1 MVHFVGA
8 GPGACDLITVRGMN
22 RIKEADVIIYAGS
35 LVNPELLSYAKAD
48 CEIYNSAHMTLDAV
62 VAVMR
67 EAEAAG
73 KGTVRLHTGDP
84 SVYGAIREQ
93 MDLLDEYG
101 IAYDVCP
108 GVSAVFGAAASLAC
122 EYTLP
127 DVTQTLILTRAEGKT
142 PVPEKENLRSL
153 AAHRASL
160 VLYLSSGLARK
171 VRQELLLG
179 GYAEDTPVA
188 VVYKA
193 TWPEEKIIR
202 TTLAKLPEDMEAA
215 GITKT
220 ALIIVS
226 PALGSIYEKSKLYDA
241 AFATEYRGATEIIL
255 PVGIRRVLLVTCS
268 VRGYATMQKLA
279 KKLEAIP
286 GAEIITKVKCEALP
300 DVSMRETVKACVDE
314 YFGEVDAIVFVTASG
329 IAVRSVAEHL
339 AHKSEDPAIVCMD
352 ECGKHVIS
360 LVSGHA
366 GGANALTQMLA
377 DVMWATPVITT
388 ATDVEGRFSV
398 DDYARKHNLVVTDWE
413 KAKAISAEVL
423 AAGAEPVWMDARKS
437 AGEADRVDARESA
450 SEADRVDIRE
460 SAGEADRVDER
471 ESVGEA
477 DRVDERESAGEA
489 DRVDERGSAGE
500 ADRVD
505 ERESAGE
512 IGSGSPLETGCE
524 VGVGKGLGYRIGERI
539 QCTMNIGAYQ
549 VIVTPEK
556 TITDAKTLQLVPRC
570 IVAGVGCKKGT
581 PVDKIEHAVQDAF
594 AKAGLRMEALCAV
607 ASIDLKKEEAGLQE
621 FCKTR
626 NVPFETYTAEELQA
640 VPGTFSA
647 SEFVSGVTGVDNV
660 CERSAVKYAS
670 EHGVSQDHRLLRER
684 AHEDELLL
692 GKQAKH
698 GELLLRKQANHGEL
712 LLRKQAHEG
721 VTVALSYVCS
731 E

>member
-48 CEIYNSAHMTLDAV
+48 CKIYNSAHMTLDAV
-62 VAVMR
+62 VDVMR

-171 VRQELLLG
+171 VRQELLIG

-241 AFATEYRGATEIIL
+241 AFATEYRGATEIAL
-255 PVGIRRVLLVTCS
+255 PAGIRRVLLITCS

-279 KKLEAIP
+279 KKLENIS
-286 GAEIITKVKCEALP
+286 GAEIIAKVKCEALP
-300 DVSMRETVKACVDE
+300 EVSMRETVKACVDA
-314 YFGEVDAIVFVTASG
+314 YFEQVDAIVFVTASG

-339 AHKSEDPAIVCMD
+339 THKSKDPAIVCMD
-352 ECGKHVIS
+352 ECSKHVIS

-388 ATDVEGRFSV
+388 ATDVEGQFSI
-398 DDYARKHNLVVTDWE
+398 DDYAREHNLVVTDWA

-423 AAGAEPVWMDARKS
+423 ATGAKPVWVDEAEVSQEEEKNACEICKEQKS
-437 AGEADRVDARESA
+437 TGIDVGKIENDGCENEIGVQKLQIGSHQVVITPQDVSVDA
-450 SEADRVDIRE
+450 
-460 SAGEADRVDER
+460 
-471 ESVGEA
+471 
-477 DRVDERESAGEA
+477 
-489 DRVDERGSAGE
+489 
-500 ADRVD
+500 
-505 ERESAGE
+505 
-512 IGSGSPLETGCE
+512 
-524 VGVGKGLGYRIGERI
+524 
-539 QCTMNIGAYQ
+539 Q
-549 VIVTPEK
+549 
-556 TITDAKTLQLVPRC
+556 TLQLIPRC
-570 IVAGVGCKKGT
+570 IVAGVGCKKGI

-607 ASIDLKKEEAGLQE
+607 VSIDLKKEEAGLLE
-621 FCKTR
+621 FCETR
-626 NVPFETYTAEELQA
+626 NVPFETYAAEELQA
-640 VPGTFSA
+640 VPGTYSA

-670 EHGVSQDHRLLRER
+670 EHGMNQGEQ
-684 AHEDELLL
+684 LL
-692 GKQAKH
+692 GRQAKH
-698 GELLLRKQANHGEL
+698 GELLLRKQAYG
-712 LLRKQAHEG
+712 G
-721 VTVALSYVCS
+721 VTVALAYVCS

>member
-35 LVNPELLSYAKAD
+35 LVNPELLSYAKSD
-48 CEIYNSAHMTLDAV
+48 CEIYNSAHMTLEDV
-62 VAVMR
+62 VSVMR
-67 EAEAAG
+67 EAEEAG
-73 KGTVRLHTGDP
+73 KVTVRLHTGDP

-171 VRQELLLG
+171 VRQDLLLG

-215 GITKT
+215 GISKT

-226 PALGSIYEKSKLYDA
+226 PALGSVYEKSRLYDA
-241 AFATEYRGATEIIL
+241 AFATEYRGATEIAF
-255 PVGIRRVLLVTCS
+255 PAGIRRVLLVTCS
-268 VRGYATMQKLA
+268 VRGYVTMQKLA
-279 KKLEAIP
+279 KKLENIS

-300 DVSMRETVKACVDE
+300 EVSMKETVKACVDA
-314 YFGEVDAIVFVTASG
+314 YFEQVDAIVFVTASG

-339 AHKSEDPAIVCMD
+339 THKSKDPAIVCMD

-398 DDYARKHNLVVTDWE
+398 DDYARKHNLVVTDWA

-423 AAGAEPVWMDARKS
+423 AAGARPVWVDKAAGSQEEEKGACEIRKELKS
-437 AGEADRVDARESA
+437 TGIDGCENEVDGCGNRIDGCENRIDESENKVDGCENRVDVKRLQ
-450 SEADRVDIRE
+450 
-460 SAGEADRVDER
+460 
-471 ESVGEA
+471 
-477 DRVDERESAGEA
+477 
-489 DRVDERGSAGE
+489 
-500 ADRVD
+500 
-505 ERESAGE
+505 
-512 IGSGSPLETGCE
+512 IGSH
-524 VGVGKGLGYRIGERI
+524 
-539 QCTMNIGAYQ
+539 Q
-549 VIVTPEK
+549 VIITPK
-556 TITDAKTLQLVPRC
+556 DVPVDAQTLQLIPRC

-581 PVDKIEHAVQDAF
+581 PVDKIEHAVQEAF

-607 ASIDLKKEEAGLQE
+607 ASIDLKKEEAGLLE
-621 FCKTR
+621 FCETR
-626 NVPFETYTAEELQA
+626 NVPFETYAAEELQA
-640 VPGTFSA
+640 VPGTYSA

-670 EHGVSQDHRLLRER
+670 EHGMNQDQRLLRMQV
-684 AHEDELLL
+684 D
-692 GKQAKH
+692 G
-698 GELLLRKQANHGEL
+698 GELLLRKQAQDGKL
-712 LLRKQAHEG
+712 LLRKQAYGG
-721 VTVALSYVCS
+721 VTVALSYGCS

>member
-8 GPGACDLITVRGMN
+8 GSGACDLITVRGMN

-35 LVNPELLSYAKAD
+35 LVNPELLSYAKAE
-48 CEIYNSAHMTLDAV
+48 CEIYNSAHMTLEDV
-62 VAVMR
+62 VSVMR

-93 MDLLDEYG
+93 MDLLDECG

-171 VRQELLLG
+171 VRQDLLLG

-226 PALGSIYEKSKLYDA
+226 PALGSVYEKSRLYDA
-241 AFATEYRGATEIIL
+241 AFATEYRGATEIAF
-255 PVGIRRVLLVTCS
+255 PAGIRRVLLITCS
-268 VRGYATMQKLA
+268 VRGYATMQKMA
-279 KKLEAIP
+279 KKLENIS

-300 DVSMRETVKACVDE
+300 EVSMRETVKACVDV
-314 YFGEVDAIVFVTASG
+314 YFEQVDAIVFVTASG

-339 AHKSEDPAIVCMD
+339 THKSKDPAIVCMD

-388 ATDVEGRFSV
+388 ATDVEGRFSI
-398 DDYARKHNLVVTDWE
+398 DEYAREHNLVVTDWA

-423 AAGAEPVWMDARKS
+423 AAGAEPVW
-437 AGEADRVDARESA
+437 
-450 SEADRVDIRE
+450 
-460 SAGEADRVDER
+460 VDEAEVLQEEEKR
-471 ESVGEA
+471 ACEMRKEQKSTGIDGCENEINVQKLQ
-477 DRVDERESAGEA
+477 
-489 DRVDERGSAGE
+489 
-500 ADRVD
+500 
-505 ERESAGE
+505 
-512 IGSGSPLETGCE
+512 IGSH
-524 VGVGKGLGYRIGERI
+524 
-539 QCTMNIGAYQ
+539 Q
-549 VIVTPEK
+549 VIITPK
-556 TITDAKTLQLVPRC
+556 DGSVDVQTLQLIPRC

-607 ASIDLKKEEAGLQE
+607 VSIDLKKEEAGLLE
-621 FCKTR
+621 FCETR
-626 NVPFETYTAEELQA
+626 NVPFETYAAEELQA
-640 VPGTFSA
+640 VPGTYSA

-670 EHGVSQDHRLLRER
+670 EHGMNQGEQ
-684 AHEDELLL
+684 LL
-692 GKQAKH
+692 GRQAKH
-698 GELLLRKQANHGEL
+698 GELLLRKQAYG
-712 LLRKQAHEG
+712 G
-721 VTVALSYVCS
+721 VTVALAYVCS
-731 E
+731 ERKASRKTHVVGVEAEKQTKKPKTGS

>member
-48 CEIYNSAHMTLDAV
+48 CEIYNSAHMTLEDV
-62 VAVMR
+62 VSVMR

-93 MDLLDEYG
+93 MDLLDECG

-241 AFATEYRGATEIIL
+241 AFATEYRGATEIAL
-255 PVGIRRVLLVTCS
+255 PAGIRRVLLITCS

-279 KKLEAIP
+279 KKLENIS

-300 DVSMRETVKACVDE
+300 EVSMKGTVKACVDA
-314 YFGEVDAIVFVTASG
+314 YFEQVDAIVFVTASG

-339 AHKSEDPAIVCMD
+339 THKSKDPAIVCMD

-398 DDYARKHNLVVTDWE
+398 DDYARKHNLVVTDWA

-423 AAGAEPVWMDARKS
+423 ATGAKPVWVDEAAGSQEEEKNACEICKVQKS
-437 AGEADRVDARESA
+437 TGIDGCENKVDGCENRVDGCES
-450 SEADRVDIRE
+450 RVDGCENEI
-460 SAGEADRVDER
+460 DVQKLQ
-471 ESVGEA
+471 
-477 DRVDERESAGEA
+477 
-489 DRVDERGSAGE
+489 
-500 ADRVD
+500 
-505 ERESAGE
+505 
-512 IGSGSPLETGCE
+512 IGSH
-524 VGVGKGLGYRIGERI
+524 
-539 QCTMNIGAYQ
+539 Q
-549 VIVTPEK
+549 VVITPQDVSV
-556 TITDAKTLQLVPRC
+556 DAQTLQLIPRC

-581 PVDKIEHAVQDAF
+581 SVDKIEHAVQDAF

-607 ASIDLKKEEAGLQE
+607 ASIDLKKNEVGLLE
-621 FCKTR
+621 FCETR
-626 NVPFETYTAEELQA
+626 KVPFKTYAAEELQA
-640 VPGTFSA
+640 VPGIYSA

-670 EHGVSQDHRLLRER
+670 EHATNQGEP
-684 AHEDELLL
+684 LL
-692 GKQAKH
+692 GRQAKH
-698 GELLLRKQANHGEL
+698 GELLLRKQAHG
-712 LLRKQAHEG
+712 G
-721 VTVALSYVCS
+721 VTVALAYVCS
-731 E
+731 K

>member
-35 LVNPELLSYAKAD
+35 LVNPELLSYAKAE
-48 CEIYNSAHMTLDAV
+48 CEIYNSAHMTLEDV
-62 VAVMR
+62 VSVMR

-93 MDLLDEYG
+93 MDLLDECG

-171 VRQELLLG
+171 VRQDLLLG

-202 TTLAKLPEDMEAA
+202 TTLDKLREDMEAA

-226 PALGSIYEKSKLYDA
+226 PALGSVYEKSRLYDA
-241 AFATEYRGATEIIL
+241 AFATEYRGATEIAF
-255 PVGIRRVLLVTCS
+255 PAGIRRVLLITCS
-268 VRGYATMQKLA
+268 VRGYATMQKMA
-279 KKLEAIP
+279 KKLENIS

-300 DVSMRETVKACVDE
+300 EVSMRETVKACVDV
-314 YFGEVDAIVFVTASG
+314 YFEQVDAIVFVTASG

-388 ATDVEGRFSV
+388 ATDVEGRFSI
-398 DDYARKHNLVVTDWE
+398 DEYAREHNLVVTDWA

-423 AAGAEPVWMDARKS
+423 ATGAKPVWVDEAEVLQEEEKRACEIGKEQKS
-437 AGEADRVDARESA
+437 TGIDVGKIENDGCKNEVDGCENRIDGCENEVDGCKNRIDGCENRIDGSENKVDGCGNRINVKRLQIGSHQVIITPQDGSVDA
-450 SEADRVDIRE
+450 
-460 SAGEADRVDER
+460 
-471 ESVGEA
+471 
-477 DRVDERESAGEA
+477 
-489 DRVDERGSAGE
+489 
-500 ADRVD
+500 
-505 ERESAGE
+505 
-512 IGSGSPLETGCE
+512 
-524 VGVGKGLGYRIGERI
+524 
-539 QCTMNIGAYQ
+539 Q
-549 VIVTPEK
+549 
-556 TITDAKTLQLVPRC
+556 TLQLIPRC

-581 PVDKIEHAVQDAF
+581 PVDKIEHAVRDAF

-607 ASIDLKKEEAGLQE
+607 VSIDLKKEEAGLLE
-621 FCKTR
+621 FCETR
-626 NVPFETYTAEELQA
+626 NVPFETYAAEELQA
-640 VPGTFSA
+640 VPGTYSA

-670 EHGVSQDHRLLRER
+670 EHGMKQDQP
-684 AHEDELLL
+684 LL
-692 GKQAKH
+692 GRQAKH
-698 GELLLRKQANHGEL
+698 GELLLRKQAYG
-712 LLRKQAHEG
+712 G
-721 VTVALSYVCS
+721 VTVALAYVCS

>member
-48 CEIYNSAHMTLDAV
+48 CEIYNSAHMTLEDV
-62 VAVMR
+62 VSVMR
-67 EAEAAG
+67 EAEVAG

-93 MDLLDEYG
+93 MDLLDECG

-202 TTLAKLPEDMEAA
+202 TILAKLPEDMEAA

-226 PALGSIYEKSKLYDA
+226 PALGSVYEKSRLYDA
-241 AFATEYRGATEIIL
+241 AFATEYRGATEIAF
-255 PVGIRRVLLVTCS
+255 PAGIRRVLLITCS

-279 KKLEAIP
+279 KKLENIS

-300 DVSMRETVKACVDE
+300 EVSMKETVKACVDE
-314 YFGEVDAIVFVTASG
+314 YFEQVDAIVFVTASG

-339 AHKSEDPAIVCMD
+339 THKSKDPAIVCMD

-360 LVSGHA
+360 LVSGHV

-388 ATDVEGRFSV
+388 ATDVEGRFSI
-398 DDYARKHNLVVTDWE
+398 DDYAREHNLVVTDWA

-423 AAGAEPVWMDARKS
+423 AAGAKPVWVDEAAGSQEEEKRACEMRKEQKS
-437 AGEADRVDARESA
+437 TGIDVGKIENDGCKNEVDGCENRIDGCEN
-450 SEADRVDIRE
+450 EVD
-460 SAGEADRVDER
+460 GCKNRVDES
-471 ESVGEA
+471 ENK
-477 DRVDERESAGEA
+477 VDGCGNRINVK
-489 DRVDERGSAGE
+489 RLQ
-500 ADRVD
+500 
-505 ERESAGE
+505 
-512 IGSGSPLETGCE
+512 IGSH
-524 VGVGKGLGYRIGERI
+524 
-539 QCTMNIGAYQ
+539 Q
-549 VIVTPEK
+549 VIITPQ
-556 TITDAKTLQLVPRC
+556 DGSVDVRTLQLIPRC

-607 ASIDLKKEEAGLQE
+607 VSIDLKKEEAGLLE
-621 FCKTR
+621 FCEIR
-626 NVPFETYTAEELQA
+626 NVPFETYAAEELRA
-640 VPGTFSA
+640 VPGTYSA

-670 EHGVSQDHRLLRER
+670 EHGMKQDQP
-684 AHEDELLL
+684 LL
-692 GKQAKH
+692 GRQAKH
-698 GELLLRKQANHGEL
+698 GELLLRKQAYG
-712 LLRKQAHEG
+712 G
-721 VTVALSYVCS
+721 VTVALAYVCS

>member
-48 CEIYNSAHMTLDAV
+48 CEIYNSAHMTLEDV
-62 VAVMR
+62 VSVMR

-93 MDLLDEYG
+93 MDLLDGYG

-171 VRQELLLG
+171 VRQDLLLG

-226 PALGSIYEKSKLYDA
+226 PALGSVYEKSRLYDA
-241 AFATEYRGATEIIL
+241 AFATEYRGATEIAF
-255 PVGIRRVLLVTCS
+255 PAGIRRVLLITCS
-268 VRGYATMQKLA
+268 VHGYTTMQKMA
-279 KKLEAIP
+279 KKLENIS

-300 DVSMRETVKACVDE
+300 EISMKGTVKACVDA
-314 YFGEVDAIVFVTASG
+314 YFEQVDAIVFVTASG

-339 AHKSEDPAIVCMD
+339 THKSKDPAIVCMD

-388 ATDVEGRFSV
+388 ATDVEGRFSI
-398 DDYARKHNLVVTDWE
+398 DEYAREHNLVVTDWA

-423 AAGAEPVWMDARKS
+423 VTGAKPVWVDEAAGSQEEEKNACEIRMEQKS
-437 AGEADRVDARESA
+437 TGIDVGKIENDGCKNEVDGCENRINVK
-450 SEADRVDIRE
+450 RLQ
-460 SAGEADRVDER
+460 
-471 ESVGEA
+471 
-477 DRVDERESAGEA
+477 
-489 DRVDERGSAGE
+489 
-500 ADRVD
+500 
-505 ERESAGE
+505 
-512 IGSGSPLETGCE
+512 IGSH
-524 VGVGKGLGYRIGERI
+524 
-539 QCTMNIGAYQ
+539 Q
-549 VIVTPEK
+549 VIITPR
-556 TITDAKTLQLVPRC
+556 DGSVDVQTLQLIPRC

-607 ASIDLKKEEAGLQE
+607 ASIDLKKEEAGLLE
-621 FCKTR
+621 FCETR
-626 NVPFETYTAEELQA
+626 NVLFETYAAEELRA
-640 VPGTFSA
+640 VPGTYSA

-670 EHGVSQDHRLLRER
+670 EHGMNQGEQ
-684 AHEDELLL
+684 LL
-692 GKQAKH
+692 GRQAKH
-698 GELLLRKQANHGEL
+698 GELLLRKQAYG
-712 LLRKQAHEG
+712 G
-721 VTVALSYVCS
+721 VTVALAYVCS

>member
-22 RIKEADVIIYAGS
+22 RIREADVIIYAGS

-48 CEIYNSAHMTLDAV
+48 CEIYNSAHMTLEDV
-62 VAVMR
+62 VSVMR

-73 KGTVRLHTGDP
+73 KGIVRLHTGDP

-93 MDLLDEYG
+93 MDLLDECG

-171 VRQELLLG
+171 VRQDLLFG

-226 PALGSIYEKSKLYDA
+226 PALGSVYEKSRLYDA
-241 AFATEYRGATEIIL
+241 AFATEYRGATEIAF
-255 PVGIRRVLLVTCS
+255 PAGIRRVLLITCS

-279 KKLEAIP
+279 KKLENIS

-300 DVSMRETVKACVDE
+300 KVSMRETVKACVDT
-314 YFGEVDAIVFVTASG
+314 YFGQVDAIVFVTASG

-388 ATDVEGRFSV
+388 ATDVEGRFSI
-398 DDYARKHNLVVTDWE
+398 DEYAREHNLVVTDWA

-423 AAGAEPVWMDARKS
+423 AAGAEPVWVDEAAGSQEEEKNECEIGKEQKS
-437 AGEADRVDARESA
+437 TGIDVGKIENDGCKNEVDGCENRVGGCENRIDGCGNRVDGCENRINVK
-450 SEADRVDIRE
+450 RLQ
-460 SAGEADRVDER
+460 
-471 ESVGEA
+471 
-477 DRVDERESAGEA
+477 
-489 DRVDERGSAGE
+489 
-500 ADRVD
+500 
-505 ERESAGE
+505 
-512 IGSGSPLETGCE
+512 IGSH
-524 VGVGKGLGYRIGERI
+524 
-539 QCTMNIGAYQ
+539 Q
-549 VIVTPEK
+549 VIITPK
-556 TITDAKTLQLVPRC
+556 DGSVDAQTLQLIPRC

-594 AKAGLRMEALCAV
+594 AKAGLRIEALCAV
-607 ASIDLKKEEAGLQE
+607 VSIDLKKEEAGLLE
-621 FCKTR
+621 FCETR
-626 NVPFETYTAEELQA
+626 NVPFETYAAEELQA
-640 VPGTFSA
+640 VPGTYSA

-670 EHGVSQDHRLLRER
+670 EHGMKQDQPLPGR
-684 AHEDELLL
+684 
-692 GKQAKH
+692 QAKH
-698 GELLLRKQANHGEL
+698 GELLLRKQAYG
-712 LLRKQAHEG
+712 G
-721 VTVALSYVCS
+721 VTVALAYVCS

>member
-35 LVNPELLSYAKAD
+35 LVNPELLSYAKAE
-48 CEIYNSAHMTLDAV
+48 CEIYNSAHMTLEDV
-62 VAVMR
+62 VSVMR

-93 MDLLDEYG
+93 MDLLDECG

-171 VRQELLLG
+171 VRQDLLLG

-215 GITKT
+215 EITKT

-226 PALGSIYEKSKLYDA
+226 PALGSVYEKSRLYDA
-241 AFATEYRGATEIIL
+241 AFATEYRGATEIAF
-255 PVGIRRVLLVTCS
+255 PAGICRVLLITCS

-279 KKLEAIP
+279 KKLENIS

-300 DVSMRETVKACVDE
+300 EVSMRETVKACVDA
-314 YFGEVDAIVFVTASG
+314 YFEQVDAIVFVTASG

-339 AHKSEDPAIVCMD
+339 AHKSKDPAIVCMD

-398 DDYARKHNLVVTDWE
+398 DDYARKHNLVVTDWA

-423 AAGAEPVWMDARKS
+423 AAGAEPVWIEEPVVAQGEEKGACEICKELKS
-437 AGEADRVDARESA
+437 TGIDGSENRVDKCGNKICVQRLQ
-450 SEADRVDIRE
+450 
-460 SAGEADRVDER
+460 
-471 ESVGEA
+471 
-477 DRVDERESAGEA
+477 
-489 DRVDERGSAGE
+489 
-500 ADRVD
+500 
-505 ERESAGE
+505 
-512 IGSGSPLETGCE
+512 IGS
-524 VGVGKGLGYRIGERI
+524 
-539 QCTMNIGAYQ
+539 YQ
-549 VIVTPEK
+549 VIVTPRDILPDEK
-556 TITDAKTLQLVPRC
+556 TMQLIPRC
-570 IVAGVGCKKGT
+570 IVAGIGCKKGT
-581 PVDKIEHAVQDAF
+581 SSDKIEQAVQDAF

-607 ASIDLKKEEAGLQE
+607 ASIDLKKEEAGLLE
-621 FCKTR
+621 FCETR
-626 NVPFETYTAEELQA
+626 NVPFETYAAEELQA
-640 VPGTFSA
+640 VPGTYSA

-670 EHGVSQDHRLLRER
+670 EHGMNQGEQ
-684 AHEDELLL
+684 LL
-692 GKQAKH
+692 GRQAKH
-698 GELLLRKQANHGEL
+698 GELLLRKQAYG
-712 LLRKQAHEG
+712 G
-721 VTVALSYVCS
+721 VTVALAYVCS

>member
-35 LVNPELLSYAKAD
+35 LVNPVLLSYAKAD
-48 CEIYNSAHMTLDAV
+48 CEIYNSAHMTLEDV
-62 VAVMR
+62 VSVMR
-67 EAEAAG
+67 DAEAAD

-171 VRQELLLG
+171 VRQELLIG

-241 AFATEYRGATEIIL
+241 AFATEYRGATEIAL
-255 PVGIRRVLLVTCS
+255 PAGIRRVLLITCS

-279 KKLEAIP
+279 KKLENIS
-286 GAEIITKVKCEALP
+286 GAEIIAKVKCEALP
-300 DVSMRETVKACVDE
+300 EVSMKETVKACVDE
-314 YFGEVDAIVFVTASG
+314 YFEQVDAIVFVTASG

-339 AHKSEDPAIVCMD
+339 THKSKDPAIVCMD
-352 ECGKHVIS
+352 ECSKHVIS

-388 ATDVEGRFSV
+388 ATDVEGQFSI
-398 DDYARKHNLVVTDWE
+398 DDYAREHNLVVMDWA

-423 AAGAEPVWMDARKS
+423 ATGAKPVWVDEAEVSQEEEKNACEICKEQKS
-437 AGEADRVDARESA
+437 TGIDVGKIENDGCENEIGVQKLQIGSHQVVITPQDVSVDA
-450 SEADRVDIRE
+450 
-460 SAGEADRVDER
+460 
-471 ESVGEA
+471 
-477 DRVDERESAGEA
+477 
-489 DRVDERGSAGE
+489 
-500 ADRVD
+500 
-505 ERESAGE
+505 
-512 IGSGSPLETGCE
+512 
-524 VGVGKGLGYRIGERI
+524 
-539 QCTMNIGAYQ
+539 Q
-549 VIVTPEK
+549 
-556 TITDAKTLQLVPRC
+556 TLQLIPRC
-570 IVAGVGCKKGT
+570 IVAGVGCKKGI

-607 ASIDLKKEEAGLQE
+607 VSIDLKKEEAGLLE
-621 FCKTR
+621 FCETR
-626 NVPFETYTAEELQA
+626 NVPFETYAAEELQA
-640 VPGTFSA
+640 VPGTYSA

-670 EHGVSQDHRLLRER
+670 EHGMNQGEQLLDR
-684 AHEDELLL
+684 
-692 GKQAKH
+692 QAKH
-698 GELLLRKQANHGEL
+698 GELLLRKQAYG
-712 LLRKQAHEG
+712 G
-721 VTVALSYVCS
+721 VTVALAYVCS

>member
-35 LVNPELLSYAKAD
+35 LVNPELLSYAKAE
-48 CEIYNSAHMTLDAV
+48 CEIYNSAHMTLEDV
-62 VAVMR
+62 VSVMR

-93 MDLLDEYG
+93 MDLLDECG

-171 VRQELLLG
+171 VRQDLLLG

-226 PALGSIYEKSKLYDA
+226 PALGSVYEKSRLYDA
-241 AFATEYRGATEIIL
+241 AFATEYRGATEIAF
-255 PVGIRRVLLVTCS
+255 PARIRRVLLITCS
-268 VRGYATMQKLA
+268 VRGYATMQKMA
-279 KKLEAIP
+279 KKLENIS

-300 DVSMRETVKACVDE
+300 EVSMKGTVKACVDA
-314 YFGEVDAIVFVTASG
+314 YFEQVDAIVFVTASG

-339 AHKSEDPAIVCMD
+339 THKSKDPAIVCMD

-388 ATDVEGRFSV
+388 ATDVEGRFSI
-398 DDYARKHNLVVTDWE
+398 DEYAREHNLVVTDWA

-423 AAGAEPVWMDARKS
+423 AAGAEPVWVDEAEVLQEEEKRACEMRKEQKS
-437 AGEADRVDARESA
+437 TGIDGCENRINVKRLQIGSHQVIITPKDGSVDA
-450 SEADRVDIRE
+450 
-460 SAGEADRVDER
+460 
-471 ESVGEA
+471 
-477 DRVDERESAGEA
+477 
-489 DRVDERGSAGE
+489 
-500 ADRVD
+500 
-505 ERESAGE
+505 
-512 IGSGSPLETGCE
+512 
-524 VGVGKGLGYRIGERI
+524 
-539 QCTMNIGAYQ
+539 Q
-549 VIVTPEK
+549 
-556 TITDAKTLQLVPRC
+556 TLQLIPRC

-581 PVDKIEHAVQDAF
+581 PVDKIEHAVQGAF

-607 ASIDLKKEEAGLQE
+607 VSIDLKKEEAGLLE
-621 FCKTR
+621 FCETR
-626 NVPFETYTAEELQA
+626 NVLFETYAAEELRA
-640 VPGTFSA
+640 VPGTYSA

-670 EHGVSQDHRLLRER
+670 EHGMNQDQP
-684 AHEDELLL
+684 LL
-692 GKQAKH
+692 GRQAKH
-698 GELLLRKQANHGEL
+698 GELLLRKQAYG
-712 LLRKQAHEG
+712 G
-721 VTVALSYVCS
+721 VTVALAYVCS

>member
-48 CEIYNSAHMTLDAV
+48 CEIYNSAHMTLEDV
-62 VAVMR
+62 VSVMR
-67 EAEAAG
+67 EVEAAG

-171 VRQELLLG
+171 VRQELLIG

-241 AFATEYRGATEIIL
+241 AFATEYRGATEIAL
-255 PVGIRRVLLVTCS
+255 PAGIRRVLLITCS

-279 KKLEAIP
+279 KKLENIS
-286 GAEIITKVKCEALP
+286 GAEIIAKVKCEALP
-300 DVSMRETVKACVDE
+300 EVSMKETVKACVDE
-314 YFGEVDAIVFVTASG
+314 YFEQVDAIVFVTASG

-339 AHKSEDPAIVCMD
+339 THKSKDPAIVCMD
-352 ECGKHVIS
+352 ECSKHVIS

-398 DDYARKHNLVVTDWE
+398 DEYAREHNLVVTDWA

-423 AAGAEPVWMDARKS
+423 AGGGGAARGAEPVW
-437 AGEADRVDARESA
+437 
-450 SEADRVDIRE
+450 
-460 SAGEADRVDER
+460 VDEAEVSQEEEKNACGNR
-471 ESVGEA
+471 INVK
-477 DRVDERESAGEA
+477 RLQ
-489 DRVDERGSAGE
+489 
-500 ADRVD
+500 
-505 ERESAGE
+505 
-512 IGSGSPLETGCE
+512 IGSH
-524 VGVGKGLGYRIGERI
+524 
-539 QCTMNIGAYQ
+539 Q
-549 VIVTPEK
+549 VIITPK
-556 TITDAKTLQLVPRC
+556 DVSVDVQTLQLIPRC
-570 IVAGVGCKKGT
+570 IVAGVGWKKGT
-581 PVDKIEHAVQDAF
+581 PADKIEHAVQDAF

-607 ASIDLKKEEAGLQE
+607 ASIDLKKEEAGLIE
-621 FCKTR
+621 FGETR
-626 NVPFETYTAEELQA
+626 KVPFETYTAEELQA
-640 VPGTFSA
+640 VSGTFSA
-647 SEFVSGVTGVDNV
+647 SEFVTGVTGVDNV

-670 EHGVSQDHRLLRER
+670 EHGAND
-684 AHEDELLL
+684 
-692 GKQAKH
+692 
-698 GELLLRKQANHGEL
+698 GELLLRKQA
-712 LLRKQAHEG
+712 QDG
-721 VTVALSYVCS
+721 VTVALAYVGVAS
-731 E
+731 GK

>member
-35 LVNPELLSYAKAD
+35 LVNPALLSYAKAD
-48 CEIYNSAHMTLDAV
+48 CEIYNSAHMTLEDV
-62 VAVMR
+62 VFVMR

-73 KGTVRLHTGDP
+73 KTTVRLHTGDP

-101 IAYDVCP
+101 IKYDVCP

-171 VRQELLLG
+171 VRQELLIG

-241 AFATEYRGATEIIL
+241 AFATEIAF
-255 PVGIRRVLLVTCS
+255 PAGIRRVLLITCS

-279 KKLEAIP
+279 KKLENIS
-286 GAEIITKVKCEALP
+286 GAEIIAKVKCEALP
-300 DVSMRETVKACVDE
+300 EVSMKETVKACVDE
-314 YFGEVDAIVFVTASG
+314 YFEQVDAIVFVTASG

-339 AHKSEDPAIVCMD
+339 THKSKDPAIVCMD
-352 ECGKHVIS
+352 ECSKHVIS

-388 ATDVEGRFSV
+388 ATDVEGQFSI
-398 DDYARKHNLVVTDWE
+398 DDYAREHNLVVTDWA

-423 AAGAEPVWMDARKS
+423 ATGAKPVWVDEAEVSQEEEKNACEICKEQKS
-437 AGEADRVDARESA
+437 TGIDVGKIENDGCENEIGVQKLQIGSHQVVITPQDVSVDA
-450 SEADRVDIRE
+450 
-460 SAGEADRVDER
+460 
-471 ESVGEA
+471 
-477 DRVDERESAGEA
+477 
-489 DRVDERGSAGE
+489 
-500 ADRVD
+500 
-505 ERESAGE
+505 
-512 IGSGSPLETGCE
+512 
-524 VGVGKGLGYRIGERI
+524 
-539 QCTMNIGAYQ
+539 Q
-549 VIVTPEK
+549 
-556 TITDAKTLQLVPRC
+556 TLQLIPRC
-570 IVAGVGCKKGT
+570 IVAGVGCKKGI

-607 ASIDLKKEEAGLQE
+607 VSIDLKKEEAGLLE
-621 FCKTR
+621 FCETR
-626 NVPFETYTAEELQA
+626 NVPFETYAAEELQA
-640 VPGTFSA
+640 VPGTYSA

-670 EHGVSQDHRLLRER
+670 EHGMNQGERLLGR
-684 AHEDELLL
+684 
-692 GKQAKH
+692 QAKH
-698 GELLLRKQANHGEL
+698 GELLLRKQAYG
-712 LLRKQAHEG
+712 G
-721 VTVALSYVCS
+721 VTVALAYVCS

>member
-35 LVNPELLSYAKAD
+35 LVNPALLSYAKAD
-48 CEIYNSAHMTLDAV
+48 CEIYNSAHMTLEDV
-62 VAVMR
+62 VSVMR

-93 MDLLDEYG
+93 MDLLDECG

-171 VRQELLLG
+171 VRQDLLFG

-226 PALGSIYEKSKLYDA
+226 PALGSVYEKSRLYDA
-241 AFATEYRGATEIIL
+241 AFATEYRGATEIAF
-255 PVGIRRVLLVTCS
+255 PAGIRRVLLITCS

-279 KKLEAIP
+279 KKLENIS

-300 DVSMRETVKACVDE
+300 EVSMKETVKACVDE
-314 YFGEVDAIVFVTASG
+314 YFEQVDAIVFVTASG

-339 AHKSEDPAIVCMD
+339 THKSKDPAIVCMD
-352 ECGKHVIS
+352 ELGKHVIS

-388 ATDVEGRFSV
+388 ATDVEGQFAI
-398 DDYARKHNLVVTDWE
+398 DDYAREHNLVVTDWA

-423 AAGAEPVWMDARKS
+423 ATGAKPVW
-437 AGEADRVDARESA
+437 
-450 SEADRVDIRE
+450 
-460 SAGEADRVDER
+460 VDEAEVSQEEEKNACEIR
-471 ESVGEA
+471 KEQKSTGIDGCENEINVQELQ
-477 DRVDERESAGEA
+477 
-489 DRVDERGSAGE
+489 
-500 ADRVD
+500 
-505 ERESAGE
+505 
-512 IGSGSPLETGCE
+512 IGSH
-524 VGVGKGLGYRIGERI
+524 
-539 QCTMNIGAYQ
+539 Q
-549 VIVTPEK
+549 VIITPQ
-556 TITDAKTLQLVPRC
+556 DGSVDVQTLQLIPRC

-607 ASIDLKKEEAGLQE
+607 VSIDLKKEEAGLLE
-621 FCKTR
+621 FCETR
-626 NVPFETYTAEELQA
+626 NVPFETYAAEELQA
-640 VPGTFSA
+640 VPGTYSA

-670 EHGVSQDHRLLRER
+670 EHGMNQGEQ
-684 AHEDELLL
+684 LL
-692 GKQAKH
+692 GRQAKH
-698 GELLLRKQANHGEL
+698 GELLLRKQAYG
-712 LLRKQAHEG
+712 G
-721 VTVALSYVCS
+721 VTVALAYVCS

>member
-22 RIKEADVIIYAGS
+22 RIREADVIIYAGS

-48 CEIYNSAHMTLDAV
+48 CEIYNSAHMTLEEV
-62 VAVMR
+62 VSVMR

-93 MDLLDEYG
+93 MDLLDECG

-226 PALGSIYEKSKLYDA
+226 PALGSVYEKSRLYDA
-241 AFATEYRGATEIIL
+241 AFATEYRGATEIAF
-255 PVGIRRVLLVTCS
+255 PAGIRRVLLITCS
-268 VRGYATMQKLA
+268 VRGYAMMQKLA
-279 KKLEAIP
+279 KKLENIS

-300 DVSMRETVKACVDE
+300 EVSMRETVKACVDT
-314 YFGEVDAIVFVTASG
+314 YFGQVDAIVFVTASG

-388 ATDVEGRFSV
+388 ATDVEGSFSI
-398 DDYARKHNLVVTDWE
+398 DDYAREHNLVVTDWA

-423 AAGAEPVWMDARKS
+423 ATGAEPVWIEEPAVTQGEEKGACEIRKVQKS
-437 AGEADRVDARESA
+437 TGIEVGKIETDGCKNEVDGCKNRIDGSEKKVDGCENRVDVKRLQ
-450 SEADRVDIRE
+450 
-460 SAGEADRVDER
+460 
-471 ESVGEA
+471 
-477 DRVDERESAGEA
+477 
-489 DRVDERGSAGE
+489 
-500 ADRVD
+500 
-505 ERESAGE
+505 
-512 IGSGSPLETGCE
+512 IGSH
-524 VGVGKGLGYRIGERI
+524 
-539 QCTMNIGAYQ
+539 Q
-549 VIVTPEK
+549 VIITPK
-556 TITDAKTLQLVPRC
+556 DVPVDAQTLQLIPRC

-581 PVDKIEHAVQDAF
+581 SAEKIEHVVQEAF

-607 ASIDLKKEEAGLQE
+607 ASIDLKKEEAGLLE
-621 FCKTR
+621 FCETR

-640 VPGTFSA
+640 VPGTYSA

-670 EHGVSQDHRLLRER
+670 EHGMNQDQRLLCMQVD
-684 AHEDELLL
+684 A
-692 GKQAKH
+692 
-698 GELLLRKQANHGEL
+698 GELLLHKQA
-712 LLRKQAHEG
+712 QDG
-721 VTVALSYVCS
+721 VTLALAYMGVASKK
-731 E
+731 

>member
-48 CEIYNSAHMTLDAV
+48 CEIYNSAHMTLEDV
-62 VAVMR
+62 VSVMR

-93 MDLLDEYG
+93 MDLLDECG

-171 VRQELLLG
+171 VRQDLLLG

-226 PALGSIYEKSKLYDA
+226 PALGSVYEKSRLYDA
-241 AFATEYRGATEIIL
+241 AFATEYRGATEIAF
-255 PVGIRRVLLVTCS
+255 PARIRRVLLITCS
-268 VRGYATMQKLA
+268 VRGYATMQKMA
-279 KKLEAIP
+279 KKLENIS

-300 DVSMRETVKACVDE
+300 EVSMKETVKVCVDE
-314 YFGEVDAIVFVTASG
+314 YFEQVDAIVFVTASG

-339 AHKSEDPAIVCMD
+339 THKSKDPAIVCMD
-352 ECGKHVIS
+352 ECSKHVIS

-388 ATDVEGRFSV
+388 ATDVEGQFSI
-398 DDYARKHNLVVTDWE
+398 DDYAREHNLVVTDWA

-423 AAGAEPVWMDARKS
+423 ATGAKPVWVDEAEVSQEEEKNACEICKEQKS
-437 AGEADRVDARESA
+437 TGIDVGKIENDGCENEIGVQKLQIGSHQVVITPQDVSVDA
-450 SEADRVDIRE
+450 
-460 SAGEADRVDER
+460 
-471 ESVGEA
+471 
-477 DRVDERESAGEA
+477 
-489 DRVDERGSAGE
+489 
-500 ADRVD
+500 
-505 ERESAGE
+505 
-512 IGSGSPLETGCE
+512 
-524 VGVGKGLGYRIGERI
+524 
-539 QCTMNIGAYQ
+539 Q
-549 VIVTPEK
+549 
-556 TITDAKTLQLVPRC
+556 TLQLIPRC
-570 IVAGVGCKKGT
+570 IVAGVGCKKGI

-607 ASIDLKKEEAGLQE
+607 VSIDLKKEEAGLLE
-621 FCKTR
+621 FCETR
-626 NVPFETYTAEELQA
+626 NVPFETYAAEELQA
-640 VPGTFSA
+640 VPGTYSA

-670 EHGVSQDHRLLRER
+670 EHGMNQGEQ
-684 AHEDELLL
+684 LL
-692 GKQAKH
+692 GRQAKH
-698 GELLLRKQANHGEL
+698 GELLLRKQAYG
-712 LLRKQAHEG
+712 G
-721 VTVALSYVCS
+721 VTVALAYVCS

>member
-35 LVNPELLSYAKAD
+35 LVNPALLSYAKAD
-48 CEIYNSAHMTLDAV
+48 CEIYNSAHMTLEDV
-62 VAVMR
+62 VSVMR

-73 KGTVRLHTGDP
+73 KTTVRLHTGDP

-171 VRQELLLG
+171 VRQELLIG

-241 AFATEYRGATEIIL
+241 AFATEYRGATEIAL
-255 PVGIRRVLLVTCS
+255 PAGIRRVLLITCS

-279 KKLEAIP
+279 KKLENIS
-286 GAEIITKVKCEALP
+286 GAEIIAKVKCEALQE
-300 DVSMRETVKACVDE
+300 VSMKETVKACVDE
-314 YFGEVDAIVFVTASG
+314 YFEQVDAIVFVTASG

-339 AHKSEDPAIVCMD
+339 THKSKDPAIVCMD
-352 ECGKHVIS
+352 ECSKHVIS

-388 ATDVEGRFSV
+388 ATDVEGQFSI
-398 DDYARKHNLVVTDWE
+398 DDYAREHNLVVTDWA

-423 AAGAEPVWMDARKS
+423 ATGAKPVW
-437 AGEADRVDARESA
+437 
-450 SEADRVDIRE
+450 
-460 SAGEADRVDER
+460 VDEAEVSQEEEKNACEIR
-471 ESVGEA
+471 KEQKSTGIDGCENEINVQELQ
-477 DRVDERESAGEA
+477 
-489 DRVDERGSAGE
+489 
-500 ADRVD
+500 
-505 ERESAGE
+505 
-512 IGSGSPLETGCE
+512 IGSH
-524 VGVGKGLGYRIGERI
+524 
-539 QCTMNIGAYQ
+539 Q
-549 VIVTPEK
+549 VIITPQ
-556 TITDAKTLQLVPRC
+556 DGSVDVQTLQLIPRC

-607 ASIDLKKEEAGLQE
+607 VSIDLKKEEAGLLE
-621 FCKTR
+621 FCETR
-626 NVPFETYTAEELQA
+626 NVPFETYAAEELQA
-640 VPGTFSA
+640 VPGTYSA

-670 EHGVSQDHRLLRER
+670 EHGMNQGEQ
-684 AHEDELLL
+684 LL
-692 GKQAKH
+692 GRQAKH
-698 GELLLRKQANHGEL
+698 GELLLRKQAYG
-712 LLRKQAHEG
+712 G
-721 VTVALSYVCS
+721 VTVALAYVCS

>member
-48 CEIYNSAHMTLDAV
+48 CAIYNSAHMTLEDV
-62 VAVMR
+62 VAVMQ

-73 KGTVRLHTGDP
+73 KITVRLHTGDP
-84 SVYGAIREQ
+84 SVYGAVREQ
-93 MDLLDEYG
+93 MDLLDESG

-127 DVTQTLILTRAEGKT
+127 NVTQTLILTRAEGKT

-171 VRQELLLG
+171 VRQELMIG

-241 AFATEYRGATEIIL
+241 AFTTEYRGATEIAL
-255 PVGIRRVLLVTCS
+255 PAGIRRLLLITCS

-279 KKLEAIP
+279 KKLENISD
-286 GAEIITKVKCEALP
+286 AEIIVKVKCEALP
-300 DVSMRETVKACVDE
+300 EVSMKETVKACVDE
-314 YFGEVDAIVFVTASG
+314 YFEQVDAIVFVTASG

-339 AHKSEDPAIVCMD
+339 THKSKDPAIVCMD

-377 DVMWATPVITT
+377 DVMWTTPVITT
-388 ATDVEGRFSV
+388 ATDVEGQFSI
-398 DDYARKHNLVVTDWE
+398 DDYAREHNLVITDWA

-423 AAGAEPVWMDARKS
+423 ATEGKPVWIDEAEVSRKVEKDACEICKEQKS
-437 AGEADRVDARESA
+437 IGIDEGAIENDGCGNRVDGCENEVDGCGNRVDGCEK
-450 SEADRVDIRE
+450 RVDICENSIDVR
-460 SAGEADRVDER
+460 RLQ
-471 ESVGEA
+471 
-477 DRVDERESAGEA
+477 
-489 DRVDERGSAGE
+489 
-500 ADRVD
+500 
-505 ERESAGE
+505 
-512 IGSGSPLETGCE
+512 IGS
-524 VGVGKGLGYRIGERI
+524 
-539 QCTMNIGAYQ
+539 YQ
-549 VIVTPEK
+549 VIVTPRDILPDE
-556 TITDAKTLQLVPRC
+556 KTLQLIPRC

-581 PVDKIEHAVQDAF
+581 SADKIEHAVKDAF

-621 FCKTR
+621 FCAARK
-626 NVPFETYTAEELQA
+626 VPFETYMAEELRA

-647 SEFVSGVTGVDNV
+647 SGFVTSVTGVDNV
-660 CERSAVKYAS
+660 CERSAVKFAN
-670 EHGVSQDHRLLRER
+670 EHGVGS
-684 AHEDELLL
+684 
-692 GKQAKH
+692 
-698 GELLLRKQANHGEL
+698 GELLLRKQVNHGEL
-712 LLRKQAHEG
+712 MLSKQAHEG
-721 VTVALSYVCS
+721 VTVALAYVGV
-731 E
+731 EREK

>member
-48 CEIYNSAHMTLDAV
+48 CKIYNSAHMTLDAV
-62 VAVMR
+62 VDVMR

-171 VRQELLLG
+171 VRQELLIG

-241 AFATEYRGATEIIL
+241 AFATEYRGATEIAL
-255 PVGIRRVLLVTCS
+255 PAGIRRVLLITCS

-279 KKLEAIP
+279 KKLENIS
-286 GAEIITKVKCEALP
+286 GAEIIAKVKCEALP
-300 DVSMRETVKACVDE
+300 EVSMKETVKACVDE
-314 YFGEVDAIVFVTASG
+314 YFEQVDAIVFVTASG

-339 AHKSEDPAIVCMD
+339 THKSKDPAIVCMD
-352 ECGKHVIS
+352 ECSKHVIS

-388 ATDVEGRFSV
+388 ATDVEGQFSI
-398 DDYARKHNLVVTDWE
+398 DDYAREHNLVVTDWA

-423 AAGAEPVWMDARKS
+423 ATGAKPVWVDEAEVSQEEEKNACEICKEQKS
-437 AGEADRVDARESA
+437 TGIDVGKIENDGCENEIGVQKLQIGSHQVVITPQDVSVDA
-450 SEADRVDIRE
+450 
-460 SAGEADRVDER
+460 
-471 ESVGEA
+471 
-477 DRVDERESAGEA
+477 
-489 DRVDERGSAGE
+489 
-500 ADRVD
+500 
-505 ERESAGE
+505 
-512 IGSGSPLETGCE
+512 
-524 VGVGKGLGYRIGERI
+524 
-539 QCTMNIGAYQ
+539 Q
-549 VIVTPEK
+549 
-556 TITDAKTLQLVPRC
+556 TLQLIPRC
-570 IVAGVGCKKGT
+570 IVAGVGCKKGI

-607 ASIDLKKEEAGLQE
+607 VSIDLKKEEAGLLE
-621 FCKTR
+621 FCETR
-626 NVPFETYTAEELQA
+626 NVPFETYAAEELQA
-640 VPGTFSA
+640 VPGTYSA

-670 EHGVSQDHRLLRER
+670 EHGMNQGEQLLDR
-684 AHEDELLL
+684 
-692 GKQAKH
+692 QAKH
-698 GELLLRKQANHGEL
+698 GELLLRKQAYG
-712 LLRKQAHEG
+712 G
-721 VTVALSYVCS
+721 VTVALAYVCS

>member
-48 CEIYNSAHMTLDAV
+48 CEIYNSAHMTLEDV
-62 VAVMR
+62 VSVMR

-101 IAYDVCP
+101 ITYDVCP

-226 PALGSIYEKSKLYDA
+226 PALGSVYEKSRLYDA
-241 AFATEYRGATEIIL
+241 AFATEYRGATEIVF
-255 PVGIRRVLLVTCS
+255 PAGIRRVLLITCS

-279 KKLEAIP
+279 KKLENIS

-300 DVSMRETVKACVDE
+300 EVSMRETVKACVDT
-314 YFGEVDAIVFVTASG
+314 YFEQVDAIVFVTASG

-339 AHKSEDPAIVCMD
+339 THKSKDPAIVCMD

-388 ATDVEGRFSV
+388 ATDVEGSFSI
-398 DDYARKHNLVVTDWE
+398 DDYAREHNLVVTDWT

-423 AAGAEPVWMDARKS
+423 ATGAEPVWIEEPAVTQGEEKRACEIRKEQNS
-437 AGEADRVDARESA
+437 TGIDVGKIENDGCKNEVDGCGNRINVKRLQIGSHQVIITPKDVPVDA
-450 SEADRVDIRE
+450 
-460 SAGEADRVDER
+460 
-471 ESVGEA
+471 
-477 DRVDERESAGEA
+477 
-489 DRVDERGSAGE
+489 
-500 ADRVD
+500 
-505 ERESAGE
+505 
-512 IGSGSPLETGCE
+512 
-524 VGVGKGLGYRIGERI
+524 
-539 QCTMNIGAYQ
+539 Q
-549 VIVTPEK
+549 
-556 TITDAKTLQLVPRC
+556 TLQLIPRC
-570 IVAGVGCKKGT
+570 IVAGVGCKKGM
-581 PVDKIEHAVQDAF
+581 PADKIGHAVQEAF

-607 ASIDLKKEEAGLQE
+607 ASIDLKKEEAGLLE
-621 FCKTR
+621 FCETR
-626 NVPFETYTAEELQA
+626 NVPFETYAAEELQA
-640 VPGTFSA
+640 VPGTYSA

-670 EHGVSQDHRLLRER
+670 EHATNQGERLLRMQVDGGELLLR
-684 AHEDELLL
+684 EQAQDGELLL
-692 GKQAKH
+692 GKQAY
-698 GELLLRKQANHGEL
+698 G
-712 LLRKQAHEG
+712 G
-721 VTVALSYVCS
+721 VTVALSYVRS

>member
-8 GPGACDLITVRGMN
+8 GPGASDLITVRGMN

-48 CEIYNSAHMTLDAV
+48 CAIYNSAHMTLDAV

-67 EAEAAG
+67 DAETAG
-73 KGTVRLHTGDP
+73 KETVRLHTGDP

-101 IAYDVCP
+101 ITYDVCP

-226 PALGSIYEKSKLYDA
+226 PALGSVYEKSRLYDA
-241 AFATEYRGATEIIL
+241 AFATEYRGATEIVL
-255 PVGIRRVLLVTCS
+255 PAGICRVLLITCS

-279 KKLEAIP
+279 KKLGKIS

-300 DVSMRETVKACVDE
+300 EVSMKETVKACVDE
-314 YFGEVDAIVFVTASG
+314 YFEQVDAIVFVTASG

-339 AHKSEDPAIVCMD
+339 THKSKDPAIVCMD

-388 ATDVEGRFSV
+388 ATDVEGRFSI
-398 DDYARKHNLVVTDWE
+398 DDYARKHNLVVTDWA

-423 AAGAEPVWMDARKS
+423 AAGAEPVWIEEPVVAQ
-437 AGEADRVDARESA
+437 GEEKRAC
-450 SEADRVDIRE
+450 
-460 SAGEADRVDER
+460 
-471 ESVGEA
+471 
-477 DRVDERESAGEA
+477 
-489 DRVDERGSAGE
+489 
-500 ADRVD
+500 
-505 ERESAGE
+505 E
-512 IGSGSPLETGCE
+512 IGSH
-524 VGVGKGLGYRIGERI
+524 
-539 QCTMNIGAYQ
+539 Q
-549 VIVTPEK
+549 VIITPK
-556 TITDAKTLQLVPRC
+556 DVPVDAQTLQLIPRC

-581 PVDKIEHAVQDAF
+581 PVDKIEHAVQEAF

-607 ASIDLKKEEAGLQE
+607 ASIDLKKEEAGLLE
-621 FCKTR
+621 FCETR
-626 NVPFETYTAEELQA
+626 NVPFETYAAEELQA
-640 VPGTFSA
+640 VPGTYSA

-670 EHGVSQDHRLLRER
+670 EYGV
-684 AHEDELLL
+684 
-692 GKQAKH
+692 KQ
-698 GELLLRKQANHGEL
+698 GELLLRKQA
-712 LLRKQAHEG
+712 QDG
-721 VTVALSYVCS
+721 VTVALSYGCS
-731 E
+731 G

>member
-35 LVNPELLSYAKAD
+35 LVNPGLLSYAKAD
-48 CEIYNSAHMTLDAV
+48 CKIYNSAHMTLDAV
-62 VAVMR
+62 VDVMR

-171 VRQELLLG
+171 VRQELLIG

-241 AFATEYRGATEIIL
+241 AFATEYRGATEIAL
-255 PVGIRRVLLVTCS
+255 PAGIRRVLLITCS

-279 KKLEAIP
+279 KKLENIS
-286 GAEIITKVKCEALP
+286 GAEIIAKVKCEALP
-300 DVSMRETVKACVDE
+300 EVSMKETVKACVDE
-314 YFGEVDAIVFVTASG
+314 YFEQVDAIVFVTASG

-339 AHKSEDPAIVCMD
+339 THKSKDPAIVCMD
-352 ECGKHVIS
+352 ECSKHVIS

-388 ATDVEGRFSV
+388 ATDVEGQFSI
-398 DDYARKHNLVVTDWE
+398 DDYAREHNLVVTDWA

-423 AAGAEPVWMDARKS
+423 ATGAKPVWVDEAEVSQEEEKNACEICKEQKS
-437 AGEADRVDARESA
+437 TGIDVGKIENDGCENEIGVQKLQIGSHQVVITPQDVSVDA
-450 SEADRVDIRE
+450 
-460 SAGEADRVDER
+460 
-471 ESVGEA
+471 
-477 DRVDERESAGEA
+477 
-489 DRVDERGSAGE
+489 
-500 ADRVD
+500 
-505 ERESAGE
+505 
-512 IGSGSPLETGCE
+512 
-524 VGVGKGLGYRIGERI
+524 
-539 QCTMNIGAYQ
+539 Q
-549 VIVTPEK
+549 
-556 TITDAKTLQLVPRC
+556 TLQLIPRC
-570 IVAGVGCKKGT
+570 IVAGVGCKKGI

-607 ASIDLKKEEAGLQE
+607 VSIDLKKEEAGLLE
-621 FCKTR
+621 FCETR
-626 NVPFETYTAEELQA
+626 NVPFETYAAEELQA
-640 VPGTFSA
+640 VPGTYSA

-670 EHGVSQDHRLLRER
+670 EHGMNQGEQ
-684 AHEDELLL
+684 LL
-692 GKQAKH
+692 GRQAKH
-698 GELLLRKQANHGEL
+698 GELLLRKQAYG
-712 LLRKQAHEG
+712 G
-721 VTVALSYVCS
+721 VTVALSYGCS
-731 E
+731 G

>member
-35 LVNPELLSYAKAD
+35 LVNPALLSYAKAD
-48 CEIYNSAHMTLDAV
+48 CEIYNSAHMTLEDV
-62 VAVMR
+62 VSVIR

-93 MDLLDEYG
+93 MDLLDECG

-171 VRQELLLG
+171 VRQDLLFG

-226 PALGSIYEKSKLYDA
+226 PALGSVYEKSRLYDA
-241 AFATEYRGATEIIL
+241 AFATEYRGATEIAF
-255 PVGIRRVLLVTCS
+255 PAGIRRVLLITCS

-279 KKLEAIP
+279 KKLENIS

-300 DVSMRETVKACVDE
+300 EVSMKETVKACVDA
-314 YFGEVDAIVFVTASG
+314 YFGQVDAIVFVTASG

-339 AHKSEDPAIVCMD
+339 THKSKDPAIVCMD
-352 ECGKHVIS
+352 ECSKHVIS

-388 ATDVEGRFSV
+388 ATDVEGQFSI
-398 DDYARKHNLVVTDWE
+398 DDYAREHNLVVTDWA

-423 AAGAEPVWMDARKS
+423 ATGAKPVWVDEAEVSQEEEKNACEICKEQKS
-437 AGEADRVDARESA
+437 TGIDVGKIENDGCENEIGVQKLQIGSHQVVITPQDVSVDA
-450 SEADRVDIRE
+450 
-460 SAGEADRVDER
+460 
-471 ESVGEA
+471 
-477 DRVDERESAGEA
+477 
-489 DRVDERGSAGE
+489 
-500 ADRVD
+500 
-505 ERESAGE
+505 
-512 IGSGSPLETGCE
+512 
-524 VGVGKGLGYRIGERI
+524 
-539 QCTMNIGAYQ
+539 Q
-549 VIVTPEK
+549 
-556 TITDAKTLQLVPRC
+556 TLQLIPRC
-570 IVAGVGCKKGT
+570 IVAGVGCKKGI

-607 ASIDLKKEEAGLQE
+607 ASIDLKKEEAGLLE
-621 FCKTR
+621 FCETR
-626 NVPFETYTAEELQA
+626 NVPFETYAAEELQA
-640 VPGTFSA
+640 VPGTYSA

-670 EHGVSQDHRLLRER
+670 EHGMNQGERLLGR
-684 AHEDELLL
+684 
-692 GKQAKH
+692 QAKH
-698 GELLLRKQANHGEL
+698 GELLLRKQAYG
-712 LLRKQAHEG
+712 G
-721 VTVALSYVCS
+721 VTVALAYVCS

>member
-35 LVNPELLSYAKAD
+35 LVNPGLLSYAKAD
-48 CEIYNSAHMTLDAV
+48 CKIYNSAHMTLDAV
-62 VAVMR
+62 VDVMR

-171 VRQELLLG
+171 VRQDLLFG

-226 PALGSIYEKSKLYDA
+226 PALGSVYEKSRLYDA
-241 AFATEYRGATEIIL
+241 AFATEYRGATEIAF
-255 PVGIRRVLLVTCS
+255 PAGIRRVLLITCS

-279 KKLEAIP
+279 KKLENIS

-300 DVSMRETVKACVDE
+300 EVSMKETVKACVDA
-314 YFGEVDAIVFVTASG
+314 YFGQVDAIVFVTASG

-339 AHKSEDPAIVCMD
+339 THKSKDPAIVCMD
-352 ECGKHVIS
+352 ELGKHVIS

-388 ATDVEGRFSV
+388 ATDVEGRFSI
-398 DDYARKHNLVVTDWE
+398 DDYAREHNLVVTDWA

-423 AAGAEPVWMDARKS
+423 TTGAEPVWMDEAEVLQEEEKNACEIRKEQKS
-437 AGEADRVDARESA
+437 TGIDGCENEINVQELQ
-450 SEADRVDIRE
+450 
-460 SAGEADRVDER
+460 
-471 ESVGEA
+471 
-477 DRVDERESAGEA
+477 
-489 DRVDERGSAGE
+489 
-500 ADRVD
+500 
-505 ERESAGE
+505 
-512 IGSGSPLETGCE
+512 IGSH
-524 VGVGKGLGYRIGERI
+524 
-539 QCTMNIGAYQ
+539 Q
-549 VIVTPEK
+549 VIITPQ
-556 TITDAKTLQLVPRC
+556 DGSVDVQTLQLIPRC

-607 ASIDLKKEEAGLQE
+607 VSIDLKKEEAGLLE
-621 FCKTR
+621 FCETR
-626 NVPFETYTAEELQA
+626 NVPFETYAAEELQA
-640 VPGTFSA
+640 VPGTYSA

-670 EHGVSQDHRLLRER
+670 EHGAND
-684 AHEDELLL
+684 
-692 GKQAKH
+692 
-698 GELLLRKQANHGEL
+698 GELLLRKQA
-712 LLRKQAHEG
+712 QDG
-721 VTVALSYVCS
+721 VTVALAYVGVAS
-731 E
+731 GK

>member
-35 LVNPELLSYAKAD
+35 LVNPGLLSYAKAD
-48 CEIYNSAHMTLDAV
+48 CKIYNSAHMTLEDV
-62 VAVMR
+62 VSVMR
-67 EAEAAG
+67 EAEVAG
-73 KGTVRLHTGDP
+73 KTTVRLHTGDP

-101 IAYDVCP
+101 IKYDVCP

-171 VRQELLLG
+171 VRQELLIG

-226 PALGSIYEKSKLYDA
+226 PALGSVYEKSRLYDA
-241 AFATEYRGATEIIL
+241 AFATEYRGATEIAF
-255 PVGIRRVLLVTCS
+255 PAGIRRVLLITCS

-279 KKLEAIP
+279 KKLENIS
-286 GAEIITKVKCEALP
+286 GAEIIAKVKCEALP
-300 DVSMRETVKACVDE
+300 EVSMKETVKACVDE
-314 YFGEVDAIVFVTASG
+314 YFEQVDAIVFVTASG

-339 AHKSEDPAIVCMD
+339 THKSKDPAIVCMD
-352 ECGKHVIS
+352 ECSKHVIS

-388 ATDVEGRFSV
+388 ATDVEGQFSI
-398 DDYARKHNLVVTDWE
+398 DDYAREHNLVVTHWA

-423 AAGAEPVWMDARKS
+423 ATGAKPVWVDEAEVSQEEEKNACEICKEQKS
-437 AGEADRVDARESA
+437 TGIDVGKIENDGCENEIGVQKLQIGSHQVVITPQDVSVDA
-450 SEADRVDIRE
+450 
-460 SAGEADRVDER
+460 
-471 ESVGEA
+471 
-477 DRVDERESAGEA
+477 
-489 DRVDERGSAGE
+489 
-500 ADRVD
+500 
-505 ERESAGE
+505 
-512 IGSGSPLETGCE
+512 
-524 VGVGKGLGYRIGERI
+524 
-539 QCTMNIGAYQ
+539 Q
-549 VIVTPEK
+549 
-556 TITDAKTLQLVPRC
+556 TLQLIPRC
-570 IVAGVGCKKGT
+570 IVAGVGCKKGI

-607 ASIDLKKEEAGLQE
+607 VSIDLKKEEAGLLE
-621 FCKTR
+621 FCETR
-626 NVPFETYTAEELQA
+626 NVPFETYAAEELQA
-640 VPGTFSA
+640 VPGTYSA

-670 EHGVSQDHRLLRER
+670 EHGMNQGEQ
-684 AHEDELLL
+684 LL
-692 GKQAKH
+692 GRQAKH
-698 GELLLRKQANHGEL
+698 GELLLRKQAYG
-712 LLRKQAHEG
+712 G
-721 VTVALSYVCS
+721 VTVALAYVCS

>member
-48 CEIYNSAHMTLDAV
+48 CAIYNSAHMTLEDV

-67 EAEAAG
+67 EAETAG
-73 KGTVRLHTGDP
+73 KVIVRLHTGDP

-101 IAYDVCP
+101 IKYDVCP
-108 GVSAVFGAAASLAC
+108 GVSAVFGAAASLTC

-179 GYAEDTPVA
+179 GYAENTPVA

-202 TTLAKLPEDMEAA
+202 TTLVKLPEDMEAA

-241 AFATEYRGATEIIL
+241 SFATEYRGATEIAL
-255 PVGIRRVLLVTCS
+255 PAGIRRVLLITCS

-279 KKLEAIP
+279 KKLENIS

-300 DVSMRETVKACVDE
+300 EVSMKETVKVCVDE
-314 YFGEVDAIVFVTASG
+314 YFDQVDAIVFVTASG

-339 AHKSEDPAIVCMD
+339 THKSKDPAIVCMD

-388 ATDVEGRFSV
+388 ATDVEGQFSI
-398 DDYARKHNLVVTDWE
+398 DDYAREHNFVVTDWA

-423 AAGAEPVWMDARKS
+423 AAGAKPVW
-437 AGEADRVDARESA
+437 
-450 SEADRVDIRE
+450 
-460 SAGEADRVDER
+460 VDEA
-471 ESVGEA
+471 EKNACGIGKEQKSTGIDVGEIE
-477 DRVDERESAGEA
+477 VDGCENG
-489 DRVDERGSAGE
+489 VDVCGNRI
-500 ADRVD
+500 DVQRLK
-505 ERESAGE
+505 
-512 IGSGSPLETGCE
+512 IGS
-524 VGVGKGLGYRIGERI
+524 
-539 QCTMNIGAYQ
+539 YQ
-549 VIVTPEK
+549 VIVTPRDVLP
-556 TITDAKTLQLVPRC
+556 DAKTLQLIPRC

-581 PVDKIEHAVQDAF
+581 SADKIEHAVQEAF
-594 AKAGLRMEALCAV
+594 VKANLRMEALCAV
-607 ASIDLKKEEAGLQE
+607 ASIDLKKEETGLRE
-621 FCKTR
+621 FCAARK
-626 NVPFETYTAEELQA
+626 VPFETYTAEELRA

-647 SEFVSGVTGVDNV
+647 SEFVTGVTGVDNV
-660 CERSAVKYAS
+660 CERSAVKYVS
-670 EHGVSQDHRLLRER
+670 EHGVSRS
-684 AHEDELLL
+684 ELL
-692 GKQAKH
+692 H
-698 GELLLRKQANHGEL
+698 KQANHGEL

-721 VTVALSYVCS
+721 VTVALAYVGVAR
-731 E
+731 EK

>member
-22 RIKEADVIIYAGS
+22 RIREADVIIYAGS
-35 LVNPELLSYAKAD
+35 LVNPELLSYAKVD
-48 CEIYNSAHMTLDAV
+48 CEIYNSAHMTLDEV

-93 MDLLDEYG
+93 MDLLDECG

-241 AFATEYRGATEIIL
+241 AFATEYRGATEIAL
-255 PVGIRRVLLVTCS
+255 PAGIRRVLLITCS

-279 KKLEAIP
+279 KKLENIS
-286 GAEIITKVKCEALP
+286 GAEIIAKVKCEALP
-300 DVSMRETVKACVDE
+300 EVSMKETVKACVDE
-314 YFGEVDAIVFVTASG
+314 YFEQVDAIVFVTASG

-339 AHKSEDPAIVCMD
+339 THKSKDPAIVCMD
-352 ECGKHVIS
+352 ECSKHVIS

-388 ATDVEGRFSV
+388 ATDVEGQFSI
-398 DDYARKHNLVVTDWE
+398 DDYAREHNLVVMDWA

-423 AAGAEPVWMDARKS
+423 ATGAKPVWVDEAEVSQEEEKNACEICKEQKS
-437 AGEADRVDARESA
+437 TGIDVGKIENDGCENEIGVQKLQIGSHQVVITPQDVSVDA
-450 SEADRVDIRE
+450 
-460 SAGEADRVDER
+460 
-471 ESVGEA
+471 
-477 DRVDERESAGEA
+477 
-489 DRVDERGSAGE
+489 
-500 ADRVD
+500 
-505 ERESAGE
+505 
-512 IGSGSPLETGCE
+512 
-524 VGVGKGLGYRIGERI
+524 
-539 QCTMNIGAYQ
+539 Q
-549 VIVTPEK
+549 
-556 TITDAKTLQLVPRC
+556 TLQLIPRC
-570 IVAGVGCKKGT
+570 IVAGVGCKKGI

-607 ASIDLKKEEAGLQE
+607 VSIDLKKEEAGLLE
-621 FCKTR
+621 FCETR
-626 NVPFETYTAEELQA
+626 NVPFETYAAEELQA
-640 VPGTFSA
+640 VPGTYSA

-670 EHGVSQDHRLLRER
+670 EHGMNQGEQ
-684 AHEDELLL
+684 LL
-692 GKQAKH
+692 GRQAKH
-698 GELLLRKQANHGEL
+698 GELLLRKQAYG
-712 LLRKQAHEG
+712 G
-721 VTVALSYVCS
+721 VTVALAYVCS

>member
-67 EAEAAG
+67 EAETAG
-73 KGTVRLHTGDP
+73 KITVRLHTGDP

-171 VRQELLLG
+171 VRQELMIG
-179 GYAEDTPVA
+179 GYAEDMPVA

-202 TTLAKLPEDMEAA
+202 TTLAKLPDDMEAA

-241 AFATEYRGATEIIL
+241 AFATEYRGATEIAL
-255 PVGIRRVLLVTCS
+255 PAGTRRVLLITCS

-279 KKLEAIP
+279 KKLENIS

-300 DVSMRETVKACVDE
+300 EVSMKETVKACVDE
-314 YFGEVDAIVFVTASG
+314 YFEQVDAIVFVTASG

-339 AHKSEDPAIVCMD
+339 THKSKDPAIVCMD

-388 ATDVEGRFSV
+388 ATDVEGQFSI
-398 DDYARKHNLVVTDWE
+398 DDYAREHNLVVTDWA

-423 AAGAEPVWMDARKS
+423 ATGAKPVWVEKAEVSQEEEKNVCEICKEQKS
-437 AGEADRVDARESA
+437 TGLDVGEIENDGCENEADGCENRVDVCGNEVDVC
-450 SEADRVDIRE
+450 ENRVDVCENKIDVQRL
-460 SAGEADRVDER
+460 R
-471 ESVGEA
+471 
-477 DRVDERESAGEA
+477 
-489 DRVDERGSAGE
+489 
-500 ADRVD
+500 
-505 ERESAGE
+505 
-512 IGSGSPLETGCE
+512 IGSH
-524 VGVGKGLGYRIGERI
+524 
-539 QCTMNIGAYQ
+539 Q
-549 VIVTPEK
+549 VVITPQDVS
-556 TITDAKTLQLVPRC
+556 TDVKTLQLIPRC

-621 FCKTR
+621 FCAARK
-626 NVPFETYTAEELQA
+626 VPFETYTAEELQA

-647 SEFVSGVTGVDNV
+647 SEFVTGVTGVDNV
-660 CERSAVKYAS
+660 CERSAVKFAS
-670 EHGVSQDHRLLRER
+670 EHGVSS
-684 AHEDELLL
+684 
-692 GKQAKH
+692 
-698 GELLLRKQANHGEL
+698 GELLHKQANHGEL
-712 LLRKQAHEG
+712 LLRKHARDG
-721 VTVALSYVCS
+721 VTVAFAYVGVAS
-731 E
+731 GKQARKPTRRVWKPENR

>member
-35 LVNPELLSYAKAD
+35 LVNPALLSYAKAD
-48 CEIYNSAHMTLDAV
+48 CKIYNSAHMTLDAV
-62 VAVMR
+62 VDVMR

-171 VRQELLLG
+171 VRQELLIG

-241 AFATEYRGATEIIL
+241 AFATEYRGATEIAL
-255 PVGIRRVLLVTCS
+255 PAGIRRVLLITCS

-279 KKLEAIP
+279 KKLENIS
-286 GAEIITKVKCEALP
+286 GAEIIAKVKCEALP
-300 DVSMRETVKACVDE
+300 EVSMKETVKACVDE
-314 YFGEVDAIVFVTASG
+314 YFEQVDAIVFVTASG

-339 AHKSEDPAIVCMD
+339 THKSKDPAIVCMD
-352 ECGKHVIS
+352 ECSKHVIS

-388 ATDVEGRFSV
+388 ATDVEGQFSI
-398 DDYARKHNLVVTDWE
+398 DDYAREHNLVVTDWA

-423 AAGAEPVWMDARKS
+423 ATGAKPVW
-437 AGEADRVDARESA
+437 
-450 SEADRVDIRE
+450 
-460 SAGEADRVDER
+460 VDEAEVSQEEEKNACEIR
-471 ESVGEA
+471 KEQKSTGIDGCENEINVQELQ
-477 DRVDERESAGEA
+477 
-489 DRVDERGSAGE
+489 
-500 ADRVD
+500 
-505 ERESAGE
+505 
-512 IGSGSPLETGCE
+512 IGSH
-524 VGVGKGLGYRIGERI
+524 
-539 QCTMNIGAYQ
+539 Q
-549 VIVTPEK
+549 VIITPQ
-556 TITDAKTLQLVPRC
+556 DGSVDVQTLQLIPRC

-607 ASIDLKKEEAGLQE
+607 VSIDLKKEEAGLLE
-621 FCKTR
+621 FCETR
-626 NVPFETYTAEELQA
+626 NVPFETYAAEELQA
-640 VPGTFSA
+640 VPGTYSA

-670 EHGVSQDHRLLRER
+670 EHGMNQGEQLLGRQ
-684 AHEDELLL
+684 AKNGELLL
-692 GKQAKH
+692 GKQAY
-698 GELLLRKQANHGEL
+698 G
-712 LLRKQAHEG
+712 G
-721 VTVALSYVCS
+721 VTVALAYVCS

>member
-35 LVNPELLSYAKAD
+35 LVNPGLLSYAKAD
-48 CEIYNSAHMTLDAV
+48 CKIYNSAHMTLDAV
-62 VAVMR
+62 VDVMR

-171 VRQELLLG
+171 VRQELLIG

-241 AFATEYRGATEIIL
+241 AFATEYRGATEIAL
-255 PVGIRRVLLVTCS
+255 PAGIRRVLLITCS

-279 KKLEAIP
+279 KKLENIS
-286 GAEIITKVKCEALP
+286 GAEIIAKVKCEALP
-300 DVSMRETVKACVDE
+300 EVSMKETVKACVDE
-314 YFGEVDAIVFVTASG
+314 YFEQVDAIVFVTASG

-339 AHKSEDPAIVCMD
+339 THKSKDPAIVCMD
-352 ECGKHVIS
+352 ECSKHVIS

-388 ATDVEGRFSV
+388 ATDVEGQFSI
-398 DDYARKHNLVVTDWE
+398 DDYAREHNLVVTDWA

-423 AAGAEPVWMDARKS
+423 ATGAKPVWVDEAEVSQEEEKNACEICKEQKS
-437 AGEADRVDARESA
+437 TGIDVGKIENDGCENEIGVQKLQIGSHQVVITPQDVSVDA
-450 SEADRVDIRE
+450 
-460 SAGEADRVDER
+460 
-471 ESVGEA
+471 
-477 DRVDERESAGEA
+477 
-489 DRVDERGSAGE
+489 
-500 ADRVD
+500 
-505 ERESAGE
+505 
-512 IGSGSPLETGCE
+512 
-524 VGVGKGLGYRIGERI
+524 
-539 QCTMNIGAYQ
+539 Q
-549 VIVTPEK
+549 
-556 TITDAKTLQLVPRC
+556 TLQLIPRC

-581 PVDKIEHAVQDAF
+581 SSDKIEHAVQDAF

-607 ASIDLKKEEAGLQE
+607 ASIDLKKEEAGLLE
-621 FCKTR
+621 FCETR
-626 NVPFETYTAEELQA
+626 KVPFEAYTAEELQA
-640 VPGTFSA
+640 VSGTFSA
-647 SEFVSGVTGVDNV
+647 SEFVTGVTGVDNV

-670 EHGVSQDHRLLRER
+670 EHGAND
-684 AHEDELLL
+684 
-692 GKQAKH
+692 
-698 GELLLRKQANHGEL
+698 GELLLRKQA
-712 LLRKQAHEG
+712 QDG
-721 VTVALSYVCS
+721 VTVALAYVGVAS
-731 E
+731 GK

>member
-48 CEIYNSAHMTLDAV
+48 CKIYNSAHMTLDAV
-62 VAVMR
+62 VDVMR

-101 IAYDVCP
+101 IKYDVCP

-171 VRQELLLG
+171 VRQELLIG

-241 AFATEYRGATEIIL
+241 AFATEYRGATEIAL
-255 PVGIRRVLLVTCS
+255 PAGIRRVLLITCS

-279 KKLEAIP
+279 KKLENIS
-286 GAEIITKVKCEALP
+286 GAEIIAKVKCEALP
-300 DVSMRETVKACVDE
+300 EVSMKETVKACVDE
-314 YFGEVDAIVFVTASG
+314 YFEQVDAIVFVTASG

-339 AHKSEDPAIVCMD
+339 THKSKDPAIVCMD
-352 ECGKHVIS
+352 ECSKHVIS

-388 ATDVEGRFSV
+388 ATDVEGRFSI
-398 DDYARKHNLVVTDWE
+398 DDYAREHNLVVTDWA

-423 AAGAEPVWMDARKS
+423 AAGAEPVRVNEAEVLQEEEKYACGICKEQKS
-437 AGEADRVDARESA
+437 TGIDMGKIENDGCENGIDVQRLQIGSYQVVITPQDVSVDA
-450 SEADRVDIRE
+450 
-460 SAGEADRVDER
+460 
-471 ESVGEA
+471 
-477 DRVDERESAGEA
+477 
-489 DRVDERGSAGE
+489 
-500 ADRVD
+500 
-505 ERESAGE
+505 
-512 IGSGSPLETGCE
+512 
-524 VGVGKGLGYRIGERI
+524 
-539 QCTMNIGAYQ
+539 Q
-549 VIVTPEK
+549 
-556 TITDAKTLQLVPRC
+556 TLQLIPRC
-570 IVAGVGCKKGT
+570 IVAGVGCKKGM

-607 ASIDLKKEEAGLQE
+607 ASIDLKKEEAGLLE
-621 FCKTR
+621 FCETR
-626 NVPFETYTAEELQA
+626 KVPFEAYTAEELQA
-640 VPGTFSA
+640 VSGTFSA
-647 SEFVSGVTGVDNV
+647 SEFVTGVTGVDNV

-670 EHGVSQDHRLLRER
+670 EHGAND
-684 AHEDELLL
+684 
-692 GKQAKH
+692 
-698 GELLLRKQANHGEL
+698 GELLLRKQA
-712 LLRKQAHEG
+712 QDG
-721 VTVALSYVCS
+721 VTVALAYVGVAS
-731 E
+731 GK

>member
-35 LVNPELLSYAKAD
+35 LVNPGLLSYAKAD
-48 CEIYNSAHMTLDAV
+48 CEIYNSAHMTLEDV
-62 VAVMR
+62 VSVMR

-93 MDLLDEYG
+93 MDLLDECG

-171 VRQELLLG
+171 VRQDLLFG

-226 PALGSIYEKSKLYDA
+226 PALGSVYEKSRLYDA
-241 AFATEYRGATEIIL
+241 AFATEYRGATEIAF
-255 PVGIRRVLLVTCS
+255 PAGIRRVLLITCS

-279 KKLEAIP
+279 KKLENIS

-300 DVSMRETVKACVDE
+300 EVSMKETVKACVDE
-314 YFGEVDAIVFVTASG
+314 YFEQVDAIVFVTASG

-339 AHKSEDPAIVCMD
+339 THKSKDPAIVCMD
-352 ECGKHVIS
+352 ECSKHVIS

-388 ATDVEGRFSV
+388 ATDVEGQFSI
-398 DDYARKHNLVVTDWE
+398 DDYAREHNLVVTDWA

-423 AAGAEPVWMDARKS
+423 ATGAKPVW
-437 AGEADRVDARESA
+437 
-450 SEADRVDIRE
+450 
-460 SAGEADRVDER
+460 VDEAEVSQEEEKNACGIR
-471 ESVGEA
+471 KEQKSTGIDGCENEINVQELQ
-477 DRVDERESAGEA
+477 
-489 DRVDERGSAGE
+489 
-500 ADRVD
+500 
-505 ERESAGE
+505 
-512 IGSGSPLETGCE
+512 IGSH
-524 VGVGKGLGYRIGERI
+524 
-539 QCTMNIGAYQ
+539 Q
-549 VIVTPEK
+549 VIITPQ
-556 TITDAKTLQLVPRC
+556 DGSVDVQTLQLIPRC

-607 ASIDLKKEEAGLQE
+607 VSIDLKKEEAGLLE
-621 FCKTR
+621 FCETR
-626 NVPFETYTAEELQA
+626 KVPFEAYAAEELQA
-640 VPGTFSA
+640 VPGTYSA

-670 EHGVSQDHRLLRER
+670 EHGAND
-684 AHEDELLL
+684 
-692 GKQAKH
+692 
-698 GELLLRKQANHGEL
+698 GELLLRKQAYG
-712 LLRKQAHEG
+712 G

>member
-48 CEIYNSAHMTLDAV
+48 CEIYNSAHMTLEDV
-62 VAVMR
+62 VSVMQ
-67 EAEAAG
+67 EAEEAG
-73 KGTVRLHTGDP
+73 KITVRLHTGDP

-101 IAYDVCP
+101 IAYDVSP

-142 PVPEKENLRSL
+142 PVPEKENLQSL

-179 GYAEDTPVA
+179 GYEEDTPVA
-188 VVYKA
+188 VAYKA

-202 TTLAKLPEDMEAA
+202 TTLAKLPEDMETA

-226 PALGSIYEKSKLYDA
+226 PALGSTYEKSKLYDA
-241 AFATEYRGATEIIL
+241 AFATEYRGATEIAL
-255 PVGIRRVLLVTCS
+255 PAGIRRVLLVTCS
-268 VRGYATMQKLA
+268 VRGYVTMQKLV
-279 KKLEAIP
+279 KKLEGIP
-286 GAEIITKVKCEALP
+286 GAEIIAKVKCEALP
-300 DVSMRETVKACVDE
+300 EVSMKETVKACVDA
-314 YFGEVDAIVFVTASG
+314 YFDQVDAIVFVAASG
-329 IAVRSVAEHL
+329 IAVRGVAEHL
-339 AHKSEDPAIVCMD
+339 THKSKDPAIVCMD

-388 ATDVEGRFSV
+388 ATDVEGQFSI
-398 DDYARKHNLVVTDWE
+398 DDYAREHNLVVTDWA

-423 AAGAEPVWMDARKS
+423 ATGAKPAWVDESEVSQEEEKNACEIGKEQKS
-437 AGEADRVDARESA
+437 TGIDVGEIENDGCENEVDGCENRVDGCGNRN
-450 SEADRVDIRE
+450 DV
-460 SAGEADRVDER
+460 ER
-471 ESVGEA
+471 LQ
-477 DRVDERESAGEA
+477 
-489 DRVDERGSAGE
+489 
-500 ADRVD
+500 
-505 ERESAGE
+505 
-512 IGSGSPLETGCE
+512 IGS
-524 VGVGKGLGYRIGERI
+524 
-539 QCTMNIGAYQ
+539 YQ
-549 VIVTPEK
+549 VIVTPRDILTDEK
-556 TITDAKTLQLVPRC
+556 MLQLIPRC

-581 PVDKIEHAVQDAF
+581 SADKVDRAVQDAF

-621 FCKTR
+621 FCAARK
-626 NVPFETYTAEELQA
+626 VPFETYTAEELRA
-640 VPGTFSA
+640 VPGIFSA
-647 SEFVSGVTGVDNV
+647 SEFVTGVTGVDNV

-670 EHGVSQDHRLLRER
+670 EHGMNR
-684 AHEDELLL
+684 
-692 GKQAKH
+692 
-698 GELLLRKQANHGEL
+698 GELLLCKQA
-712 LLRKQAHEG
+712 QDG
-721 VTVALSYVCS
+721 VTVALAYMGAAS
-731 E
+731 EK

>member
-48 CEIYNSAHMTLDAV
+48 CKIYNSAHMTLDAV
-62 VAVMR
+62 VDVMR

-171 VRQELLLG
+171 VRQELLIG

-241 AFATEYRGATEIIL
+241 AFATEYRGATEIAL
-255 PVGIRRVLLVTCS
+255 PAGIRRVLLITCS

-279 KKLEAIP
+279 KKLENIS
-286 GAEIITKVKCEALP
+286 GAEIIAKVKCEALP
-300 DVSMRETVKACVDE
+300 EVSMKETVKACVDE
-314 YFGEVDAIVFVTASG
+314 YFEQVDAIVFVTASG

-339 AHKSEDPAIVCMD
+339 THKSKDPAIVCMD
-352 ECGKHVIS
+352 ECSKHVIS

-388 ATDVEGRFSV
+388 ATDVEGQFSI
-398 DDYARKHNLVVTDWE
+398 DDYAREHNLVVTDWE

-423 AAGAEPVWMDARKS
+423 TTGAEPVWMDEAEVLQEEEKNACEIRKEQKS
-437 AGEADRVDARESA
+437 TGIDGCENEINVQELQ
-450 SEADRVDIRE
+450 
-460 SAGEADRVDER
+460 
-471 ESVGEA
+471 
-477 DRVDERESAGEA
+477 
-489 DRVDERGSAGE
+489 
-500 ADRVD
+500 
-505 ERESAGE
+505 
-512 IGSGSPLETGCE
+512 IGSH
-524 VGVGKGLGYRIGERI
+524 
-539 QCTMNIGAYQ
+539 Q
-549 VIVTPEK
+549 VIITPQ
-556 TITDAKTLQLVPRC
+556 DGSVDVQTLQLIPRC

-607 ASIDLKKEEAGLQE
+607 VSIDLKKEEAGLLE
-621 FCKTR
+621 FCETR
-626 NVPFETYTAEELQA
+626 NVPFETYAAEELQA
-640 VPGTFSA
+640 VPGTYSA

-670 EHGVSQDHRLLRER
+670 EHGMNQGEQ
-684 AHEDELLL
+684 LL
-692 GKQAKH
+692 GRQAKH
-698 GELLLRKQANHGEL
+698 GELLLRKQAYG
-712 LLRKQAHEG
+712 G
-721 VTVALSYVCS
+721 VTVALAYVCS

>member
-35 LVNPELLSYAKAD
+35 LVNPGLLSYAKAD
-48 CEIYNSAHMTLDAV
+48 CKIYNSAHMTLDAV
-62 VAVMR
+62 VDVMR

-171 VRQELLLG
+171 VRQELLIG

-241 AFATEYRGATEIIL
+241 AFATEYRGATEIAL
-255 PVGIRRVLLVTCS
+255 PAGIRRVLLITCS

-279 KKLEAIP
+279 KKLENIS
-286 GAEIITKVKCEALP
+286 GAEIIAKVKCEALP
-300 DVSMRETVKACVDE
+300 EVSMKETVKACVDE
-314 YFGEVDAIVFVTASG
+314 YFEQVDAIVFVTASG

-339 AHKSEDPAIVCMD
+339 THKSKDPAIVCMD
-352 ECGKHVIS
+352 ECSKHVIS

-388 ATDVEGRFSV
+388 ATDVEGQFSI
-398 DDYARKHNLVVTDWE
+398 DDYAREHNLVVTDWA

-423 AAGAEPVWMDARKS
+423 ATGAKPVWVDEAEVSQEEEKNACGICKEQKS
-437 AGEADRVDARESA
+437 TGIDVGKIENDGCENEIGVQKLQIGSHQVVITPQDVSVDA
-450 SEADRVDIRE
+450 
-460 SAGEADRVDER
+460 
-471 ESVGEA
+471 
-477 DRVDERESAGEA
+477 
-489 DRVDERGSAGE
+489 
-500 ADRVD
+500 
-505 ERESAGE
+505 
-512 IGSGSPLETGCE
+512 
-524 VGVGKGLGYRIGERI
+524 
-539 QCTMNIGAYQ
+539 Q
-549 VIVTPEK
+549 
-556 TITDAKTLQLVPRC
+556 TLQLIPRC
-570 IVAGVGCKKGT
+570 IVAGVGCKKGI

-607 ASIDLKKEEAGLQE
+607 VSIDLKKEEAGLLE
-621 FCKTR
+621 FCETR
-626 NVPFETYTAEELQA
+626 NVPFETYAAEELQA
-640 VPGTFSA
+640 VPGTYSA

-670 EHGVSQDHRLLRER
+670 EHGMNQGEQ
-684 AHEDELLL
+684 LL
-692 GKQAKH
+692 GRQAKH
-698 GELLLRKQANHGEL
+698 GELLLRKQAYG
-712 LLRKQAHEG
+712 G
-721 VTVALSYVCS
+721 VTVALAYVCS

>member
-48 CEIYNSAHMTLDAV
+48 CEIYNSAHMTLEDV
-62 VAVMR
+62 VSVMR

-93 MDLLDEYG
+93 MDLLDECG

-171 VRQELLLG
+171 VRQDLLLG

-215 GITKT
+215 GISKT

-226 PALGSIYEKSKLYDA
+226 PALGNDYEKSRLYDA
-241 AFATEYRGATEIIL
+241 AFATEYRGATEIAF
-255 PVGIRRVLLVTCS
+255 PAGIRRVLLITCS

-279 KKLEAIP
+279 KKLENIS

-300 DVSMRETVKACVDE
+300 EASMKETVKACVDA
-314 YFGEVDAIVFVTASG
+314 YFEQVDAIVFVTASG

-339 AHKSEDPAIVCMD
+339 THKSKDPAIVCMD

-398 DDYARKHNLVVTDWE
+398 DDYARKHNLVVTDWA

-423 AAGAEPVWMDARKS
+423 ATGAKPVWVDEATGSQEEEKNACEICKVQKS
-437 AGEADRVDARESA
+437 TGIDGCENRIDRCENRVDGCES
-450 SEADRVDIRE
+450 RVDGCENEVDRCENRIDGCENRID
-460 SAGEADRVDER
+460 GCKNRVDGCEN
-471 ESVGEA
+471 EIDVQKLQ
-477 DRVDERESAGEA
+477 
-489 DRVDERGSAGE
+489 
-500 ADRVD
+500 
-505 ERESAGE
+505 
-512 IGSGSPLETGCE
+512 IGSH
-524 VGVGKGLGYRIGERI
+524 
-539 QCTMNIGAYQ
+539 Q
-549 VIVTPEK
+549 VVITPQDVSV
-556 TITDAKTLQLVPRC
+556 DAQTLQLIPRC

-581 PVDKIEHAVQDAF
+581 SVDKIEHAVQDAF

-607 ASIDLKKEEAGLQE
+607 ASIDLKKNEVGLLE
-621 FCKTR
+621 FCETR
-626 NVPFETYTAEELQA
+626 KVPFKTYAAEELRA
-640 VPGTFSA
+640 VPGIYSA

-670 EHGVSQDHRLLRER
+670 EHATNQGEP
-684 AHEDELLL
+684 LL
-692 GKQAKH
+692 GRQAKH
-698 GELLLRKQANHGEL
+698 GELLLRKQAYG
-712 LLRKQAHEG
+712 G
-721 VTVALSYVCS
+721 VTVALAYVCS

>member
-48 CEIYNSAHMTLDAV
+48 CEIYNSAHMTLEDV
-62 VAVMR
+62 VSVMR

-101 IAYDVCP
+101 ITYDVCP

-153 AAHRASL
+153 AAHHASL

-171 VRQELLLG
+171 VRQDLLLG

-226 PALGSIYEKSKLYDA
+226 PALGSIYEKSRLYDA
-241 AFATEYRGATEIIL
+241 AFATEYRGATEIAF
-255 PVGIRRVLLVTCS
+255 PAGIRRVLLVTCS

-279 KKLEAIP
+279 KKLENIS

-300 DVSMRETVKACVDE
+300 EVSMRETVKACVDT
-314 YFGEVDAIVFVTASG
+314 YFGQVDAIVFVTASG

-377 DVMWATPVITT
+377 DVIWATPVITT
-388 ATDVEGRFSV
+388 ATDVEGSFSI
-398 DDYARKHNLVVTDWE
+398 DDYAREHNLVVTDWT

-423 AAGAEPVWMDARKS
+423 ATGAEPVWIEEPAVTQGEEKRACEIRKEQKS
-437 AGEADRVDARESA
+437 TGIDVGKIENDGCKNEVDGCENGIDGCKNRVDGCGNRINVQ
-450 SEADRVDIRE
+450 RLQ
-460 SAGEADRVDER
+460 
-471 ESVGEA
+471 
-477 DRVDERESAGEA
+477 
-489 DRVDERGSAGE
+489 
-500 ADRVD
+500 
-505 ERESAGE
+505 
-512 IGSGSPLETGCE
+512 IGSH
-524 VGVGKGLGYRIGERI
+524 
-539 QCTMNIGAYQ
+539 Q
-549 VIVTPEK
+549 VVITPQ
-556 TITDAKTLQLVPRC
+556 DVSVDVQTLQLIPRC

-607 ASIDLKKEEAGLQE
+607 VSIDLKKEEAGLLE
-621 FCKTR
+621 FCETR
-626 NVPFETYTAEELQA
+626 NVPFETYAAEELQA
-640 VPGTFSA
+640 VPGTYSA

-670 EHGVSQDHRLLRER
+670 EHGMNQGEQ
-684 AHEDELLL
+684 LL
-692 GKQAKH
+692 GRQAKH
-698 GELLLRKQANHGEL
+698 GELLIRKQAQDGEM
-712 LLRKQAHEG
+712 LLRKQAYGG
-721 VTVALSYVCS
+721 VTVALAYVCS

>member
-48 CEIYNSAHMTLDAV
+48 CEIYNSAHMTLEDV
-62 VAVMR
+62 VSVMR

-101 IAYDVCP
+101 ITYDVCP

-153 AAHRASL
+153 AAHHASL

-226 PALGSIYEKSKLYDA
+226 PALGSIYEKSRLYDA
-241 AFATEYRGATEIIL
+241 AFATEYRGATEIAF
-255 PVGIRRVLLVTCS
+255 PAGIRRVLLVTCS

-279 KKLEAIP
+279 KKLENIS

-300 DVSMRETVKACVDE
+300 EVSMRETVKACVDT
-314 YFGEVDAIVFVTASG
+314 YFGQVDAIVFVTASG

-377 DVMWATPVITT
+377 DVIWATPVITT
-388 ATDVEGRFSV
+388 ATDVEGSFSI
-398 DDYARKHNLVVTDWE
+398 DDYAREHNLVVTDWT

-423 AAGAEPVWMDARKS
+423 ATGAEPVWIEEPAVTQGEEKRACEIRKEQKS
-437 AGEADRVDARESA
+437 TGIDVGKIENDGCKNEVDGCGNRINVKRLQIGSHQVIITPKDVPVDA
-450 SEADRVDIRE
+450 
-460 SAGEADRVDER
+460 
-471 ESVGEA
+471 
-477 DRVDERESAGEA
+477 
-489 DRVDERGSAGE
+489 
-500 ADRVD
+500 
-505 ERESAGE
+505 
-512 IGSGSPLETGCE
+512 
-524 VGVGKGLGYRIGERI
+524 
-539 QCTMNIGAYQ
+539 Q
-549 VIVTPEK
+549 
-556 TITDAKTLQLVPRC
+556 TLQLIPRC
-570 IVAGVGCKKGT
+570 IVAGVGCKKGI
-581 PVDKIEHAVQDAF
+581 PADKIEHAVQDAF

-607 ASIDLKKEEAGLQE
+607 VSINLKKEEAGLLE
-621 FCKTR
+621 FCETR
-626 NVPFETYTAEELQA
+626 NVPFETYAAEELQA
-640 VPGTFSA
+640 VPGTYSA

-670 EHGVSQDHRLLRER
+670 EHGMNQGEQ
-684 AHEDELLL
+684 LL
-692 GKQAKH
+692 GRQAKH
-698 GELLLRKQANHGEL
+698 GELLLRKQAYG
-712 LLRKQAHEG
+712 G
-721 VTVALSYVCS
+721 VTVALAYVCS

>member
-35 LVNPELLSYAKAD
+35 LVNPELLSYAKVD
-48 CEIYNSAHMTLDAV
+48 CEIYNSAHMTLDEV

-93 MDLLDEYG
+93 MDLLDGYG

-179 GYAEDTPVA
+179 GYAEHTPVA

-202 TTLAKLPEDMEAA
+202 TTLAKLPEDMEVA

-226 PALGSIYEKSKLYDA
+226 PALGSVYEKSRLYDA
-241 AFATEYRGATEIIL
+241 AFATEYRGATEIAF
-255 PVGIRRVLLVTCS
+255 PAGIRRVLLITCS

-279 KKLEAIP
+279 KKLENIS
-286 GAEIITKVKCEALP
+286 GAEIIAKVKCEALP
-300 DVSMRETVKACVDE
+300 EVSMNETVKACVDE
-314 YFGEVDAIVFVTASG
+314 YFEQVDAIVFVTASG

-388 ATDVEGRFSV
+388 ATDVEGRFSI
-398 DDYARKHNLVVTDWE
+398 DEYAREHNLVVTDWA

-423 AAGAEPVWMDARKS
+423 AAGAEPVWIEEPVVAQGEEKGACEIRKELKS
-437 AGEADRVDARESA
+437 TGIDGCENEINVQELQ
-450 SEADRVDIRE
+450 
-460 SAGEADRVDER
+460 
-471 ESVGEA
+471 
-477 DRVDERESAGEA
+477 
-489 DRVDERGSAGE
+489 
-500 ADRVD
+500 
-505 ERESAGE
+505 
-512 IGSGSPLETGCE
+512 IGSH
-524 VGVGKGLGYRIGERI
+524 
-539 QCTMNIGAYQ
+539 Q
-549 VIVTPEK
+549 VIITPQ
-556 TITDAKTLQLVPRC
+556 DGSVDVQTLQLIPRC

-607 ASIDLKKEEAGLQE
+607 VSIDLKKEEAGLLE
-621 FCKTR
+621 FCETR
-626 NVPFETYTAEELQA
+626 NVPFETYAAEELQA
-640 VPGTFSA
+640 VPGTYSA

-670 EHGVSQDHRLLRER
+670 EHGMNQGEQ
-684 AHEDELLL
+684 LL
-692 GKQAKH
+692 GRQAKH
-698 GELLLRKQANHGEL
+698 GELLLRKQAYG
-712 LLRKQAHEG
+712 G
-721 VTVALSYVCS
+721 VTVALAYVCS